1 MNSIDINLKFHEDL
15 SKQYPRLVNKLKSLR
30 DDASD
35 IDLKLLSDGLRNRFV
50 DTHEN
55 LKTFFSS
62 IVTDD
67 YSSLDASKET
77 SLANLEEA
85 IGEQTAAIRRTYE
98 RLTGEP
104 ADMTTDKAPLVW
116 ERTKVEEQ
124 LSGKTSP
131 DSPISPRL
139 DDARRLY
146 QNITDWQDRHAP
158 SSGESADGLYGEM
171 ETLRAAVF
179 DFIREMDNTLSGAE
193 QGMTKEQ
200 SAYWRWANMDGS
212 YTGGTAEATEGS
224 ESSLSYDELVN
235 AIKELEQALKQ
246 TSPTD
251 LSGIGEKSELLEK
264 LNQRRYMMGA
274 MLHLDGEPNA
284 VQTQINK
291 KRKLIDGLY
300 TTQDQPDEQS
310 RLKKALKAAKAQQYN
325 ATTVEAKL
333 SVSAKITEIQNQID
347 EATKGKLTIEA
358 EAAPTYIV
366 QGSTADKRQS
376 YSNAQQR
383 SRRIQE
389 DYEIG
394 LTGKDEALRQI
405 DELNKKLKS
414 LGAGLKPIKIELD
427 SKDFAKGIDTNLK
440 DFRSVKNALE
450 SVMSITD
457 PTAKGFAAAGES
469 ATALGGC
476 LQQLGADSEAAK
488 AGLVL
493 AAIGNIVLS
502 FAQALTSCKTWVEW
516 LAFGIAGTAQMIS
529 MVSTISGFAT
539 GGIVGGTQKNGDKV
553 LVRVNSGEMI
563 LNAAQQARLFA
574 IANGASLYGQTAAVA
589 NDFSTGAALQGI
601 VVNTQGLQS
610 IGTDAAQNQHKSVDL
625 RLRGRDLVGSLAN
638 ETRSNRKRSNIR
650 IG

>member
-1 MNSIDINLKFHEDL
+1 MNTIDIRLKFHEDL
-15 SKQYPRLVNKLKSLR
+15 SKQYPSLLKKLKAIS
-30 DDASD
+30 DEASV
-35 IDLKLLSDGLRNRFV
+35 IDLNVLSKGLRNRFV

-55 LKTFFSS
+55 LQTFFSS
-62 IVTDD
+62 IVTDE
-67 YSSLDASKET
+67 YSSLDTAKEK
-77 SLANLEEA
+77 SVANLEEA
-85 IGEQTAAIRRTYE
+85 ISEQTDAIRRTYE

-104 ADMTTDKAPLVW
+104 ADMTSEKAPMVW
-116 ERTKVEEQ
+116 ERSKVEEQ

-158 SSGESADGLYGEM
+158 TSDASENVLYAEM

-193 QGMTKEQ
+193 LGLTKEQ

-212 YTGGTAEATEGS
+212 YTGGTAESAAGS
-224 ESSLSYDELVN
+224 EASLSYDELVN
-235 AIKELEQALKQ
+235 AIKELEQDLKQ

-251 LSGIGEKSELLEK
+251 LSGIGEKSALLEM

-310 RLKKALKAAKAQQYN
+310 RLKSELKAAKAQLYN
-325 ATTVEAKL
+325 APTVEAKL
-333 SVSAKITEIQNQID
+333 SVSAKISELQNQID
-347 EATKGKLTIEA
+347 EATKGKLSIEA

-376 YSNAQQR
+376 YSNAQHR
-383 SRRIQE
+383 AMRIQE
-389 DYEIG
+389 DFDIG
-394 LTGKDEALRQI
+394 LTGKDEALREI

-414 LGAGLKPIKIELD
+414 LGAGLKPIKLELD
-427 SKDFAKGIDTNLK
+427 SKAFAKGMSTNLK
-440 DFRSVKNALE
+440 DFRSVQSALQ
-450 SVMSITD
+450 SVMAITD

-589 NDFSTGAALQGI
+589 NDFSTGSALQGI

-610 IGTDAAQNQHKSVDL
+610 IGTDAAQRQHKSVSL